1 MLPLVSSAHESS
13 YIDSDFETWG
23 PQDLTT
29 LIRRSRTLSV
39 TRNPIVLFLD
49 IALLYHNTMHSSR
62 GSIEKSCE
70 DVEIEHA
77 NEAGF
82 DSPKAEE
89 QAVEGE
95 IFPGINKETILAFL
109 V

>member
-1 MLPLVSSAHESS
+1 
-13 YIDSDFETWG
+13 
-23 PQDLTT
+23 
-29 LIRRSRTLSV
+29 
-39 TRNPIVLFLD
+39 
-49 IALLYHNTMHSSR
+49 MHTSR
-62 GSIEKSCE
+62 GSLEKSRE

-77 NEAGF
+77 NEGSL

-95 IFPGINKETILAFL
+95 IFPGINKKTILAFL